1 MEFQNTTIRRNRL
14 IKTNNK
20 IFFMLKIISHT
31 VNVFLLLTI
40 SNTCFSQ
47 TETFDIITYTPPKDW
62 KKDAKQ
68 GVVNYTNVN
77 ATTGAFCVITIYASS
92 VSTGDAEK
100 DFKNEWTELVATPYK
115 AEANPKTET
124 ETTADGWKTV
134 GGASLVKMDG
144 ADVYIILS
152 VYSGFGKTVSI
163 RTSINDQT
171 YVGEIDALFAT
182 MTLDKTKAVTPTQNN
197 TGKMT
202 KGGSGKFG
210 LVDYTAPEGW
220 KEELFRE
227 GLSLN
232 PLNLLSNEFLRL
244 QIMQPLNFSGSLEQA
259 LQKSFDEAAALYKG
273 TKMNFAGGAEYQ
285 KTEPQK
291 SFNGWEYI
299 RGKGSIQIPNETPY
313 ASEYGLDLFVIKV
326 NNRFERILTL
336 KSHKSCEQSMS
347 KYYPDEKTEYNNAIE
362 KFLFSLQ
369 FSDLNEPVAKPG
381 TINGD
386 GIVGV
391 WEGISL
397 SVGAAST
404 SDPLGVRYKVFTPIF
419 FSNGQAYFGTK
430 FPVEGLDEL
439 NTWIRAEKFRR
450 DWGSYTFSNG
460 RGILKLPYGDLP
472 MRMENNKFI
481 ITANKTDHAFH
492 KLNSVDGAKFN
503 GTYVMNEAYGKI
515 PVITFTADGR
525 FTDKGAIKA
534 LYHESNVCTT
544 TGLAPGSGTYE
555 VKNHSVVFRFNDGRK
570 INVAFLGTG
579 YDIKNQSP
587 AMLTMGYNEDQMR
600 RQ

>member
-1 MEFQNTTIRRNRL
+1 MKKQ
-14 IKTNNK
+14 IKYYVQ
-20 IFFMLKIISHT
+20 FFLC
-31 VNVFLLLTI
+31 LLV
-40 SNTCFSQ
+40 SAHVFSQ

-77 ATTGAFCVITIYASS
+77 TTTGAFCVITIYASS
-92 VSTGDAEK
+92 ASTGDAEK
-100 DFKNEWTELVATPYK
+100 DFKAEWKELVATPYK

-144 ADVYIILS
+144 ADVYMILS
-152 VYSGFGKTVSI
+152 VYSGFGKKFSV

-171 YVGEIDALFAT
+171 YVGEIDALFAS
-182 MTLDKTKAVTPTQNN
+182 MQLDKTKSVTPNQNN
-197 TGKMT
+197 IGTVTTG
-202 KGGSGKFG
+202 GPGKFG
-210 LVDYTAPEGW
+210 LINYTAPDGW
-220 KEELFRE
+220 MEELFRE
-227 GLSLN
+227 GLSLS
-232 PLNLLSNEFLRL
+232 PSTMLSNEFLRL
-244 QIMQPLNFSGSLEQA
+244 QIMQPLIFSGSLEQA
-259 LQKSFDEAAALYKG
+259 LQKSYDEAAALYKG

-285 KTEPQK
+285 KMDPQK
-291 SFNGWEYI
+291 SFKVWEYI

-313 ASEYGLDLFVIKV
+313 AAEYGLDLFVIKV

-336 KSHKSCEQSMS
+336 KSYKSCEQSMS
-347 KYYPDEKTEYNNAIE
+347 KYYPDEKPEYNNAIE

-369 FSDLNEPVAKPG
+369 FTDLNDPGLKPG
-381 TINGD
+381 TIKGD

-397 SVGAAST
+397 SVGATST

-419 FSNGQAYFGTK
+419 FSNGQVYFGTK
-430 FPVEGLDEL
+430 FPYEGLDEF
-439 NTWIRAEKFRR
+439 NTWIRAEKYRR
-450 DWGSYTFSNG
+450 DWGTYSFSNG

-472 MRMENNKFI
+472 MRMENNKYI
-481 ITANKTDHAFH
+481 ITVNKTDHAFH

-515 PVITFTADGR
+515 PVISFTTDGR

-534 LYHESNVCTT
+534 LYHESGDCTT

-555 VKNHSVVFRFNDGRK
+555 VKNHSVLFHFSDGRK
-570 INVAFLGTG
+570 INVAFLGAD

-587 AMLTMGYNEDQMR
+587 ATLTMGANEDQMR

>member
-1 MEFQNTTIRRNRL
+1 MKKQ
-14 IKTNNK
+14 IKYYVQ
-20 IFFMLKIISHT
+20 FFLC
-31 VNVFLLLTI
+31 LLV
-40 SNTCFSQ
+40 SAHVFSQ

-77 ATTGAFCVITIYASS
+77 TTTGAFCVITIYASS
-92 VSTGDAEK
+92 ASTGDAEK
-100 DFKNEWTELVATPYK
+100 DFKAEWKELVATPYK

-144 ADVYIILS
+144 ADVYMILS
-152 VYSGFGKTVSI
+152 VYSGFGKKFSV

-171 YVGEIDALFAT
+171 YVGEIDALFAS
-182 MTLDKTKAVTPTQNN
+182 MQLDKTKSVTPNQNN
-197 TGKMT
+197 IGTVTTG
-202 KGGSGKFG
+202 GPGKFG
-210 LVDYTAPEGW
+210 LINYTAPDGW
-220 KEELFRE
+220 MEELFRE
-227 GLSLN
+227 GLSLS
-232 PLNLLSNEFLRL
+232 PSTMLSNEFLRL
-244 QIMQPLNFSGSLEQA
+244 QIMQPLIFSGSLEQA
-259 LQKSFDEAAALYKG
+259 LQKSYDEAAALYKG

-285 KTEPQK
+285 KMDPQK
-291 SFNGWEYI
+291 SFKVWEYI
-299 RGKGSIQIPNETPY
+299 RGKGSIQIPYETPY
-313 ASEYGLDLFVIKV
+313 AAEYGLDLFVIKV

-336 KSHKSCEQSMS
+336 KSYKSCEQSMS
-347 KYYPDEKTEYNNAIE
+347 KYYPDEKPEYNNAIE

-369 FSDLNEPVAKPG
+369 FTDLNDPGLKPG
-381 TINGD
+381 TIKGD

-397 SVGAAST
+397 SVGATST

-419 FSNGQAYFGTK
+419 FSNGQVYFGTK
-430 FPVEGLDEL
+430 FPYEGLDEF
-439 NTWIRAEKFRR
+439 NTWIRAEKYRR
-450 DWGSYTFSNG
+450 DWGTYSFSNG

-472 MRMENNKFI
+472 MRMENNKYI
-481 ITANKTDHAFH
+481 ITVNKTDHAFH

-515 PVITFTADGR
+515 PVISFTTDGR

-534 LYHESNVCTT
+534 LYHESGDCTT

-555 VKNHSVVFRFNDGRK
+555 VKNHSVLFHFSDGRK
-570 INVAFLGTG
+570 INVAFLGAD

-587 AMLTMGYNEDQMR
+587 ATLTMGANEDQMR

>member
-1 MEFQNTTIRRNRL
+1 ME
-14 IKTNNK
+14 KK
-20 IFFMLKIISHT
+20 VKYGVH
-31 VNVFLLLTI
+31 FLLCLLV
-40 SNTCFSQ
+40 SAQVFSQ

-77 ATTGAFCVITIYASS
+77 STTGAFCVIAIYASS
-92 VSTGDAEK
+92 ASTGDAEK
-100 DFKNEWTELVATPYK
+100 DFKNEWKELVVTPYK

-144 ADVYIILS
+144 ADVYMILS
-152 VYSGFGKTVSI
+152 VYSGFGKKFSV

-171 YVGEIDALFAT
+171 YVGEIDALFAS
-182 MTLDKTKAVTPTQNN
+182 MKLDKTKSVTPNQNN
-197 TGKMT
+197 TGTVT

-210 LVDYTAPEGW
+210 LINYTTPDGW

-227 GLSLN
+227 GLSLS
-232 PLNLLSNEFLRL
+232 PSTMLSNEFLRL

-259 LQKSFDEAAALYKG
+259 LQKSYDEAAALYKG

-285 KTEPQK
+285 KMDPQK
-291 SFNGWEYI
+291 SFKGWEYI

-313 ASEYGLDLFVIKV
+313 AAEYGLDLFVIKV

-347 KYYPDEKTEYNNAIE
+347 KYYPDEKPEYNNAIE

-369 FSDLNEPVAKPG
+369 FTDLNDPGLKPG
-381 TINGD
+381 TIKGD

-397 SVGAAST
+397 SVGATST

-419 FSNGQAYFGTK
+419 FSNGQVYFGTK
-430 FPVEGLDEL
+430 FPYEGLDEF
-439 NTWIRAEKFRR
+439 NTWIRAEKYRR
-450 DWGSYTFSNG
+450 DWGTYSFSNG
-460 RGILKLPYGDLP
+460 RGVLKLPYGDLP
-472 MRMENNKFI
+472 MRMENNKYI
-481 ITANKTDHAFH
+481 ITVNKTDHAFH
-492 KLNSVDGAKFN
+492 KLNSVDGARFS

-515 PVITFTADGR
+515 PVISFTADGR
-525 FTDKGAIKA
+525 FTDKGAIKT
-534 LYHESNVCTT
+534 LYHESDDCTNP
-544 TGLAPGSGTYE
+544 GLAPGSGTYE
-555 VKNHSVVFRFNDGRK
+555 VKNHSVVFSFNDGRK
-570 INVAFLGTG
+570 INVAFLGAG

-587 AMLTMGYNEDQMR
+587 ATLAMGTNEDQMR

>member
-1 MEFQNTTIRRNRL
+1 MKKQINYSVQFFLCVL
-14 IKTNNK
+14 IS
-20 IFFMLKIISHT
+20 IQAI
-31 VNVFLLLTI
+31 
-40 SNTCFSQ
+40 SQ

-92 VSTGDAEK
+92 ASTGDAEK
-100 DFKNEWTELVATPYK
+100 DFKNEWKELLVTPYK

-152 VYSGFGKTVSI
+152 VYSGFGKKFSV

-171 YVGEIDALFAT
+171 YVGEIDALFAS
-182 MTLDKTKAVTPTQNN
+182 MKLDKTKSVTPNQNN
-197 TGKMT
+197 TGTVT
-202 KGGSGKFG
+202 KGGTGKFG
-210 LVDYTAPEGW
+210 LINYTAPDGW

-232 PLNLLSNEFLRL
+232 PLNLSSNEFLRL

-259 LQKSFDEAAALYKG
+259 LQKSYDEAAALYKG

-285 KTEPQK
+285 KTDPQK
-291 SFNGWEYI
+291 SFKGWEYI

-313 ASEYGLDLFVIKV
+313 AAEYGLDLFVIKV

-347 KYYPDEKTEYNNAIE
+347 RYYPDEKPEYNNAIE

-369 FSDLNEPVAKPG
+369 FTDLNDPGLKPG
-381 TINGD
+381 TIKGD

-397 SVGAAST
+397 SVGATST

-419 FSNGQAYFGTK
+419 FSNGQVYFGTK
-430 FPVEGLDEL
+430 FPYEGLDEF
-439 NTWIRAEKFRR
+439 NTWIRAEKYRR
-450 DWGSYTFSNG
+450 DWGTYSFSNG
-460 RGILKLPYGDLP
+460 RGVLKLPYGDLP
-472 MRMENNKFI
+472 MRMENNKYI
-481 ITANKTDHAFH
+481 ITVNKTDHAFH
-492 KLNSVDGAKFN
+492 KLNSVDGARFS

-534 LYHESNVCTT
+534 LYHESDDCTNP
-544 TGLAPGSGTYE
+544 GLAPGSGTYE
-555 VKNHSVVFRFNDGRK
+555 VRNHSVLFHFSDGRK
-570 INVAFLGTG
+570 IKVAFLGAG

-587 AMLTMGYNEDQMR
+587 ATLTMGANEDQMR